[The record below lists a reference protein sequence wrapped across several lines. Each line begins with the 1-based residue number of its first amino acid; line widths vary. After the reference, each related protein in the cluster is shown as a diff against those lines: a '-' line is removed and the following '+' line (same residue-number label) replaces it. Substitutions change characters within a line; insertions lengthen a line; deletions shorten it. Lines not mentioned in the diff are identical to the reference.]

1 MININKFDIKNL
13 KGEMGNI
20 RDWLKHHHIPPR
32 LLFFILGIV
41 STIWFLIRVIPKPSR
56 AGYPCMRV
64 AAPFMSGMITYFLA
78 VGGIT
83 LISRKMKRKIIN
95 VRYASATLLLLS
107 FIGAMA
113 VIPSENINTVFQ
125 NNPPKMGPDD
135 GPNQPFGVA
144 QGIFPGRVV
153 WVWNPKATNPD
164 QKNNYTRHL
173 PHNTNQA
180 IVSEMVQNSVKKTGG
195 DENIKESWNAIFR
208 YFNKK
213 KNNRNVG
220 YTKGEKIF
228 IKINQTSINSY
239 RAGQTNGYYLP
250 ETMTQ
255 SDNAKVGK
263 TGTCETQPYVPLEI
277 IRELVNVAGVDQKD
291 IYIGDPMVHTY
302 GYLCD
307 IWRAEFPDIHIVD
320 RSGSDFGRTLIKPTE
335 TEVLHFSDKTG
346 GDKLFDVIENANY
359 LINIANFKPHER
371 NGITLTAK
379 NHFGSQAQNNA
390 MHLHYSLI
398 SPLVAGRPTNTGYHK
413 YRVLVDIMGSK
424 YLGQN
429 TLLYIVD
436 GLYAGGSNE
445 SRGSVKYFMAPFN
458 NNWTNSLFMSLD
470 QVALESV
477 CFDFLRTEWDG
488 TKIHEASNNKYEYI
502 PNVNGVDDYLH
513 QAADPAN
520 WPQGISYDPDN
531 SGNPLTSL
539 GIHEH
544 WNNPIKKQYSRNLG
558 FSSGIEL
565 ISIPDTLVNN
575 KPSSGITSQVS
586 LNREP
591 QGVVLNNQEIAESTE
606 TKGPFIIIEEPG
618 SAEQNAIKSISVVN
632 RSFEDG
638 ILAKKF
644 YSAAVDDD
652 NTKWFLTDAGIVS
665 YDGKKWS
672 LHNKNRKLPVE
683 SMKDLAYDFSS
694 YGPELWI
701 ASPLG
706 ATVASLPVDA
716 RSGATTYYTENSTIL
731 SDNVL
736 SVAVGKGSLRWFGT
750 DKGISAFRNKK
761 WLTYSYQRKYP
772 EGLFKDFPITAMATS
787 PDGDSLYVATKGAG
801 VARVFRNKVDA
812 ISGAS
817 EYAQWGPIEMPS
829 DSVYSICI
837 TPDGTQWFG
846 TTMGAARHIG
856 FNTLEKWTVF
866 NKENGLVDNF
876 VQAIACDAKGNLW
889 FGTKGGV
896 SVFDGTA
903 WTSYSLK
910 EGLSSNNI
918 LCITTDKKGVLWL
931 GTDNGVISYN
941 NGEFSNYR

>member
-1 MININKFDIKNL
+1 MNNINRFDIKNL
-13 KGEMGNI
+13 KGKMGNI

-32 LLFFILGIV
+32 LVFIILGIV

-56 AGYPCMRV
+56 ASYPCMRV

-95 VRYASATLLLLS
+95 VKYASAILLLIS
-107 FIGAMA
+107 VIGAMA
-113 VIPSENINTVFQ
+113 VIPSANIDTVFQ
-125 NNPPKMGPDD
+125 NDPPKMGPDD

-144 QGIFPGRVV
+144 LGIFPGRVV

-164 QKNNYTRHL
+164 QTNNYTRHL
-173 PHNTNQA
+173 PQNTNQA
-180 IVSEMVQNSVKKTGG
+180 VVSEMVQNSVKKIGG
-195 DENIKESWNAIFR
+195 NKNLKKSWNAIFR

-213 KNNRNVG
+213 KNNTNAG

-228 IKINQTSINSY
+228 IKINQTSINGY
-239 RAGQTNGYYLP
+239 RAGQSNGYYLP

-255 SDNAKVGK
+255 SDNAKAGK
-263 TGTCETQPYVPLEI
+263 TGTCETQPYIPLEI

-320 RSGSDFGRTLIKPTE
+320 RLGSDFGRTLIKPTE

-346 GDKLFDVIENANY
+346 GDKLFDIIENADY

-445 SRGSVKYFMAPFN
+445 SRGAVKYFMAPFN

-477 CFDFLRTEWDG
+477 CYDFLRNEWDG
-488 TKIHEASNNKYEYI
+488 TKKHDPSNNKYEYI

-513 QAADPAN
+513 QAADQTN
-520 WPQGISYDPDN
+520 WPQGIIYDPDN
-531 SGNPLTSL
+531 SGKPLTSL

-544 WNNPIKKQYSRNLG
+544 WNNPVKKQYSRNLG

-565 ISIPDTLVNN
+565 VSIPDTLVNS
-575 KPSSGITSQVS
+575 KPSTGI
-586 LNREP
+586 
-591 QGVVLNNQEIAESTE
+591 
-606 TKGPFIIIEEPG
+606 
-618 SAEQNAIKSISVVN
+618 
-632 RSFEDG
+632 
-638 ILAKKF
+638 
-644 YSAAVDDD
+644 
-652 NTKWFLTDAGIVS
+652 
-665 YDGKKWS
+665 
-672 LHNKNRKLPVE
+672 
-683 SMKDLAYDFSS
+683 
-694 YGPELWI
+694 
-701 ASPLG
+701 
-706 ATVASLPVDA
+706 
-716 RSGATTYYTENSTIL
+716 
-731 SDNVL
+731 
-736 SVAVGKGSLRWFGT
+736 
-750 DKGISAFRNKK
+750 
-761 WLTYSYQRKYP
+761 
-772 EGLFKDFPITAMATS
+772 
-787 PDGDSLYVATKGAG
+787 
-801 VARVFRNKVDA
+801 
-812 ISGAS
+812 
-817 EYAQWGPIEMPS
+817 
-829 DSVYSICI
+829 
-837 TPDGTQWFG
+837 
-846 TTMGAARHIG
+846 
-856 FNTLEKWTVF
+856 FN
-866 NKENGLVDNF
+866 
-876 VQAIACDAKGNLW
+876 
-889 FGTKGGV
+889 
-896 SVFDGTA
+896 
-903 WTSYSLK
+903 
-910 EGLSSNNI
+910 
-918 LCITTDKKGVLWL
+918 
-931 GTDNGVISYN
+931 
-941 NGEFSNYR
+941 